1 MPDLAVTYQKKTDI
15 EHILDAPDTY
25 IGAVEADV
33 TRRFSFEGD
42 AANLSWRATNWIPGL
57 YKCFDEAIVNCG
69 DHVIRMSEKIKKG
82 EKKCIPVKLIS
93 IEVDKKSGIITMTND
108 GNGIDVAKHPE
119 YDLWI
124 PEMVL
129 AHLRTSTN
137 YNKEEKK
144 IVGGKNGFGF
154 KLVLIYSLW
163 GRIETIDHTRKLK
176 YTQEFKNNLS
186 YIGTPTISK
195 DPKTKP
201 YTKISFLPDYKRFGI
216 SKLSDDMFN
225 LFRKRVYDIAAI
237 TARSVKV
244 KFNNEII
251 SVKSFEDY
259 IDLYIGSNSDTERI
273 YERAGVRWEYAVCL
287 TPLDEFTQISFVNG
301 ICTNKGGKH
310 VDYILNQ
317 ITRKLVIYIENK
329 KKIRVKPTTIKEQL
343 MLFINCVIENPAFDS
358 QTKDYMN
365 LPVAKFGSSCVISDK
380 FIDKIAKMGV
390 MEAAISLNEV
400 KDNKAAKKSDGR
412 KTKRIMGIPKLIDAN
427 FAGTARSKDTMLIL
441 CEGDSAKAG
450 IVSGLSK
457 KDRDFIGVFP
467 LKGKPPNIRDL
478 AQQRINQ
485 NEEIS
490 AIKKIVGLEI
500 NKSYSTRAEVDKAL
514 RYSKILFM
522 TDQDLDGSHIKGLCI
537 NIFHS
542 LWPELFK
549 LHGFIGFMNTPILKA
564 KKGKRE
570 ISFYNEAQYV
580 AWKKVNSIKRGKMK
594 GWRVKY
600 YKGLGTSTSKEFKEY
615 FAKKKI
621 VFFNWHSEKCDNAMD
636 MVFNKKRSNDRKKW
650 LEAYDRSDVLDTR
663 KGDIPYEE
671 FIHKEMIHFSK
682 YDCERSIPNV
692 VDGLKTSQRKCLYAA
707 FKRKL
712 TKEVKVAQ
720 LSGYIS
726 EQAAYH
732 HGEMSLQ
739 KTIVG
744 LAQDF
749 VGANNI
755 NLFLPNGQFGTR
767 LQGGKDSASERYIYT
782 LLNPIT
788 YLLFPELD
796 NSVLAY
802 KDDDGAPVEPEYYA
816 PIIPLILVNGGK
828 GIGTGFS
835 TDIPQFDPKQITQ
848 YIKNRLRNK
857 SNATT
862 IIQPYYKGFKGKIT
876 KISPT
881 KYLFQGIYRVIS
893 TQKVRITELPI
904 GMWTQD
910 YKQFLEK
917 MMEKKD
923 SILRDYQ
930 DMSTEKEVEIT
941 LTLKK
946 GALMSLIS
954 KMADNN
960 CSMFDKKF
968 RMYTT
973 KTTSNMHLFDA
984 KQRMKHYKTIEDIID
999 DYFPVRLALYEK
1011 RRKYLISVLNKLVV
1025 ILHNKARF
1033 IEEQCED
1040 TLDLRR
1046 KTKAVISEILKQREY
1061 DMADGTY
1068 NYLMSMPFSSVLEE
1082 NIKSLRRERDK
1093 KKVELE
1099 KIEGTTAQHM
1109 WRTELKKFSKYIKSN
1124 ANL

>member
-25 IGAVEADV
+25 IGAVEADT

-42 AANLSWRATNWIPGL
+42 ATRLTWRATDWIPGL

-69 DHVIRMSEKIKKG
+69 DHVIRMSEKIRKG
-82 EKKCIPVKLIS
+82 EPKCLPVKQIS
-93 IEVDKKSGIITMTND
+93 IEVDKKSGVITMTND

-119 YDLWI
+119 YKTYI
-124 PEMVL
+124 PEMIL

-163 GRIETIDHTRKLK
+163 GRVETIDHIRKLK

-186 YIGTPTISK
+186 YIGPPTISK
-195 DPKTKP
+195 APKTKP

-216 SKLSDDMFN
+216 SNLTDDMFN

-244 KFNNEII
+244 KFNNANI

-259 IDLYIGSNSDTERI
+259 IDLYIGSKSETKRI
-273 YERAGVRWEYAVCL
+273 YERGGPRWEYAVSL

-310 VDYILNQ
+310 VEYILGQ
-317 ITRKLVIYIENK
+317 ITRKLVAYIEKK

-365 LPVAKFGSSCVISDK
+365 LPVSKFGSSCTISDK

-390 MEAAISLNEV
+390 MQAAISLNEV
-400 KDNKAAKKSDGR
+400 KDNKAAKKTDGR
-412 KTKRIMGIPKLIDAN
+412 KTRRIMGIPKLIDAN
-427 FAGTARSKDTMLIL
+427 FAGTARSKDTILIL

-457 KDRDFIGVFP
+457 EDRDLIGVFP

-478 AQQRINQ
+478 AQQRINA

-490 AIKKIVGLEI
+490 SIKKIMGLET
-500 NKSYSTRAEVDKAL
+500 NKSYATLADVHKHL

-580 AWKKVNSIKRGKMK
+580 AWKKVNGIKRGKMK

-615 FAKKKI
+615 FAKKKL
-621 VFFNWHSEKCDNAMD
+621 VFFNWHSEACDNAMD
-636 MVFNKKRSNDRKKW
+636 MVFNKKRANDRKKW
-650 LEAYDRSDVLDTR
+650 LESYDRTDVLDTR
-663 KGDIPYEE
+663 KDDIPFKE

-692 VDGLKTSQRKCLYAA
+692 VDGLKTSQRKCLFAA

-712 TKEVKVAQ
+712 TREVKVAQ

-749 VGANNI
+749 VGSNNI
-755 NLFLPNGQFGTR
+755 NLFQPNGQFGTR

-796 NSVLAY
+796 NPILAY
-802 KDDDGAPVEPEYYA
+802 KDDDGTPVEPEFYG

-835 TDIPQFDPKQITQ
+835 TDVPSFNPKQITQ
-848 YIKNRLRNK
+848 YIKNKLRNK
-857 SNATT
+857 SNAST
-862 IIQPYYKGFKGKIT
+862 IIEPYYKGFKGKIT
-876 KISPT
+876 KINPT
-881 KYLFQGIYRVIS
+881 KYLFQGIYQVLS

-917 MMEKKD
+917 MMEKKN

-930 DMSTEKEVEIT
+930 DMSTEKQVDIT
-941 LTLKK
+941 LTLTK
-946 GALMSLIS
+946 GSLMALVS
-954 KMADNN
+954 KMGDHN
-960 CSMFDKKF
+960 CCMFEKKF

-984 KQRMKHYKTIEDIID
+984 EQRMKHYKTIEDIID

-1011 RRKYLISVLNKLVV
+1011 RRKYLIDVLNKLVV
-1025 ILHNKARF
+1025 VLHNKARF

-1040 TLDLRR
+1040 LIDLRR
-1046 KTKAVISEILKQREY
+1046 KTKVMISDILKQRNF
-1061 DMADGTY
+1061 DMVDGTY

-1082 NIKSLRRERDK
+1082 NIKSLRNERDK
-1093 KKVELE
+1093 KQAELE
-1099 KIEGTTAQHM
+1099 KIEGTTPQHM
-1109 WRTELKKFSKYIKSN
+1109 WRSELKKLVKQ
-1124 ANL
+1124 L

>member
-1 MPDLAVTYQKKTDI
+1 
-15 EHILDAPDTY
+15 
-25 IGAVEADV
+25 
-33 TRRFSFEGD
+33 
-42 AANLSWRATNWIPGL
+42 
-57 YKCFDEAIVNCG
+57 
-69 DHVIRMSEKIKKG
+69 
-82 EKKCIPVKLIS
+82 
-93 IEVDKKSGIITMTND
+93 
-108 GNGIDVAKHPE
+108 
-119 YDLWI
+119 
-124 PEMVL
+124 
-129 AHLRTSTN
+129 
-137 YNKEEKK
+137 
-144 IVGGKNGFGF
+144 
-154 KLVLIYSLW
+154 
-163 GRIETIDHTRKLK
+163 
-176 YTQEFKNNLS
+176 
-186 YIGTPTISK
+186 
-195 DPKTKP
+195 
-201 YTKISFLPDYKRFGI
+201 
-216 SKLSDDMFN
+216 
-225 LFRKRVYDIAAI
+225 
-237 TARSVKV
+237 
-244 KFNNEII
+244 
-251 SVKSFEDY
+251 
-259 IDLYIGSNSDTERI
+259 
-273 YERAGVRWEYAVCL
+273 
-287 TPLDEFTQISFVNG
+287 
-301 ICTNKGGKH
+301 
-310 VDYILNQ
+310 
-317 ITRKLVIYIENK
+317 
-329 KKIRVKPTTIKEQL
+329 
-343 MLFINCVIENPAFDS
+343 
-358 QTKDYMN
+358 
-365 LPVAKFGSSCVISDK
+365 
-380 FIDKIAKMGV
+380 
-390 MEAAISLNEV
+390 
-400 KDNKAAKKSDGR
+400 
-412 KTKRIMGIPKLIDAN
+412 
-427 FAGTARSKDTMLIL
+427 
-441 CEGDSAKAG
+441 
-450 IVSGLSK
+450 
-457 KDRDFIGVFP
+457 
-467 LKGKPPNIRDL
+467 
-478 AQQRINQ
+478 
-485 NEEIS
+485 
-490 AIKKIVGLEI
+490 
-500 NKSYSTRAEVDKAL
+500 
-514 RYSKILFM
+514 M

-549 LHGFIGFMNTPILKA
+549 LHGFNGFMNTPILKA

-580 AWKKVNSIKRGKMK
+580 VWKKVNSIKRGKMK

>member
-25 IGAVEADV
+25 IGAVDADT
-33 TRRFSFEGD
+33 TRRFSFEGN
-42 AANLSWRATNWIPGL
+42 ATRLTWRATNWIPGL

-82 EKKCIPVKLIS
+82 EPKCLPVKQIS
-93 IEVDKKSGIITMTND
+93 VEVDKKSGVITMTND

-137 YNKEEKK
+137 YNKDEKK

-186 YIGTPTISK
+186 YIGPPSLSK
-195 DPKTKP
+195 VPKSKP
-201 YTKISFLPDYKRFGI
+201 YTTISFLPDYKRFGI
-216 SKLSDDMFN
+216 SNLTDDMFN

-244 KFNNEII
+244 KFNNKNIC
-251 SVKSFEDY
+251 VKGFEDY
-259 IDLYIGSNSDTERI
+259 IDLYIGSKSETKRI
-273 YERAGVRWEYAVCL
+273 YERAGPRWEYAVSL

-310 VDYILNQ
+310 VEYILNQ
-317 ITRKLVIYIENK
+317 ITRKLVIYIEKK

-390 MEAAISLNEV
+390 MQAAISLNEV
-400 KDNKAAKKSDGR
+400 KDNKAAKKTDGR

-457 KDRDFIGVFP
+457 KDRDYIGVFP
-467 LKGKPPNIRDL
+467 LKGKPPNVDGL
-478 AQQRINQ
+478 AQQRINA

-490 AIKKIVGLEI
+490 SIKKILGLET
-500 NKSYSTRAEVDKAL
+500 NKSYSTLEDVHRKL
-514 RYSKILFM
+514 RYSKVLFM

-542 LWPELFK
+542 MWPELFK

-570 ISFYNEAQYV
+570 IPFYNEAQYIS
-580 AWKKVNSIKRGKMK
+580 WKKVNKLERGKMR

-615 FAKKKI
+615 FEKKKI
-621 VFFNWHSEKCDNAMD
+621 VHFNWHGEACDNAID
-636 MVFNKKRSNDRKKW
+636 MVFNKKRANDRKKW
-650 LEAYDRSDVLDTR
+650 LGAYDRTDVLDTR
-663 KGDIPYEE
+663 KDDIPFDE

-682 YDCERSIPNV
+682 YDCERSIPSM
-692 VDGLKTSQRKCLYAA
+692 VDGLKTSQRKCLFAA

-712 TKEVKVAQ
+712 TKEIKVAQ
-720 LSGYIS
+720 LSGYVS

-739 KTIVG
+739 KTLVG

-749 VGANNI
+749 VGSNNI
-755 NLFLPNGQFGTR
+755 NLFVPNGQFGTR

-788 YLLFPELD
+788 YKIFPELD
-796 NSVLAY
+796 NPILSY
-802 KDDDGAPVEPEYYA
+802 KDDDGAPVEPEFYG
-816 PIIPLILVNGGK
+816 PIIPMILVNGGK

-835 TDIPQFDPKQITQ
+835 TDIPSFNPKQIIQ
-848 YIKNRLRNK
+848 YLKNKLKNK
-857 SNATT
+857 SNANTT
-862 IIQPYYKGFKGKIT
+862 IEPYYRGFKGAIIKIEP
-876 KISPT
+876 K
-881 KYLFQGIYRVIS
+881 KYLFKAVYKVLS
-893 TQKVRITELPI
+893 TEKVHITELPI
-904 GMWTQD
+904 GVWTQD

-917 MMEKKD
+917 MMEKKN
-923 SILRDYQ
+923 SLLRDYQ
-930 DMSTEKEVEIT
+930 DMSTESNVDIT
-941 LTLKK
+941 LTLTK
-946 GALMSLIS
+946 GTLMDLIS
-954 KMADNN
+954 KQSEHDCN
-960 CSMFDKKF
+960 MFDKKF
-968 RMYTT
+968 KMYTT
-973 KTTSNMHLFDA
+973 KTTSNMHLFDSE
-984 KQRMKHYKTIEDIID
+984 QRMKHYNQIEEIIE
-999 DYFPVRLALYEK
+999 DYFPVRLALYDK
-1011 RRKYLISVLNKLVV
+1011 RREYMIDVLEKMVI

-1040 TLDLRR
+1040 IIDLRR
-1046 KTKAVISEILKQREY
+1046 KTKIMISEMLVQRNY
-1061 DMADGTY
+1061 NKVDGTF
-1068 NYLMSMPFSSVLEE
+1068 NYLTSMPFSSVLEE
-1082 NIKSLRRERDK
+1082 NIKSLRDERDK
-1093 KKVELE
+1093 KKAELE
-1099 KIEGTTAQHM
+1099 KIKNTTSQHM
-1109 WRTELKKFSKYIKSN
+1109 WRSELNKLLKD
-1124 ANL
+1124 L